1 MQPGG
6 CHRTAHTTIEVFMSV
21 ASANVMFLGIPSYPK
36 HRTCLHSFA
45 LPPFPISFSFVS
57 FLRSSISFP
66 LLSFFLFL
74 FPFFISW
81 LFLLPLIVLPIF
93 VSLFYLFF
101 TSFYL
106 FLTLLL
112 LFSLSLPISGI
123 PSFL

>member
-74 FPFFISW
+74 FPFISW